1 MGKKIKTN
9 FGSYFIKPLTL
20 DSFCKAFRHERP
32 MIMIDLFQFLFGAP
46 IDHFHPN
53 VQKFFAGM
61 VSKKQISSLKIKEE
75 ETLDEKWS
83 QRIRKVNNILSSFVK
98 QLK

>member
-1 MGKKIKTN
+1 MQTNIGSYSIKTL
-9 FGSYFIKPLTL
+9 SL

-32 MIMIDLFQFLFGAP
+32 MIIIDLFQFLFGAP

-53 VQKFFAGM
+53 VQKVVAGFG
-61 VSKKQISSLKIKEE
+61 SKKQISSLKVKEE

-83 QRIRKVNNILSSFVK
+83 QRIRKVNNILQSFVK
-98 QLK
+98 QPK